1 MLNPQKETS
10 RKRTRK
16 NEEKSAVSSKRQPSS
31 SSLDPS
37 NRLAVTST
45 ASKAEFIDFKNLPM
59 RLDKTKAS
67 TDPSGI
73 SRMSISSM
81 DSPMSFSL
89 DLKRPQ
95 VPLCCVCQETC
106 EDEDDRLYLA
116 CEHVVCSPCVMP
128 IMDQSDSFCCPLC
141 TTHQR
146 LAPNQKNLGLLTGD
160 TKLSDKTQK
169 LKCEMLKKFS
179 MTSEGNGDERSPLHH
194 IYTPLSVNFRT
205 NVSSEHYST
214 YLMKNPDSPQ
224 EFGNLS
230 DLLSDTVAKNKNRTV
245 LTNGVAGIGKSFS
258 VQKFLVDWAEGT
270 TYKDVHFVF
279 CLAFRELNLIKHDT
293 SLLQLLKDF
302 HSSMSELEPL
312 DLEGTKVIII
322 LDGFDETLTPPDF
335 INTIKVSS
343 VLEPASAS
351 SLMVNLI
358 QANLLPSAQLW
369 ITSRPAAAHQIPGQ
383 LIHRVTEIQGFNDQ
397 QKEEYFTKRFLNKP
411 DVAKMVISHIK
422 TSQTL
427 DMLCQIPIFCWMS
440 AVLFE
445 EVFGGEEQT
454 GYPQNLTEMMAAFL
468 SVQTKRSSRKYEN
481 NPEREKMKLLKAKRS
496 LLLKLGKLAFIHLLK
511 NNLIFYEEDLQQCEL
526 DPKEAAVKSGFF
538 NSILRKE
545 QLFLKQ
551 KVYFFVHLTIQE
563 FFAALYVYDCF
574 TNNKSWA
581 PELNTFLCSEPSELF
596 QRPAF
601 DLLKMTID
609 QVLEQ
614 NGGHLYFF
622 QRFLLGLVVENNKR
636 FIPGLLVPLESSEE
650 IARKMLGHLKN
661 LRRKTISPDTCIHL
675 FQTMVEMGDTKI
687 SDEIQ
692 DYLKSEDRA
701 RIQLTPLHCSALAF
715 TMQVSKSVLE
725 EFNMKMYNTSEEGR
739 RRLIPALRSCKKAN
753 LSDCRVASFL
763 RPLSLVLTSLH
774 SSLRH
779 LDLSNN
785 DLQDS
790 GVKLLCEGLESPAC
804 KLKVLN
810 LSGCL
815 VTDEGFA
822 FVVSTLQSNPSHLK
836 ELDLSYNHLKD
847 PEALLLKCDLSHIQI
862 ITAHGESHRMTPGLR
877 KYVFD
882 LTWDSQLADR
892 GVKFSDDLREASR
905 SEEGPDSVL
914 VRGAQGLSGRCY
926 WEISIPEPFNVG
938 VTYWSKELED
948 VQFRLGQNDK
958 SWSFVCSEIGCYA
971 FHNNESFPVHS
982 AHRSRFRYLGIY
994 LDQPAGILSFYRV
1007 SEGSRAHLYTFTEK
1021 FTDILFAAAEMKTN
1035 SSAKILR
1042 RPGKELLT

>member
-1 MLNPQKETS
+1 MWGGGGGGGGGRGAGMGGGAGPGGGVGIGRGGGEWRRGGVGGHAAQRLTRPGGGRREDGGGRGDCPSEGAEARGGLRGWRGGVAWLAARGGGRQGGAATSRGGWWSKGEGGAGTAVGGGGGVQEGVGARAPAGGRRETPQSPPRGPRRGGGEGGSQWGDRGRDRGGGWARAGRPGGRGDRRVTEGGWRGRSGGAGTGVGWAGGTSGGGVGGGGEGGGVGGCAGAARMLNPQKETS

-224 EFGNLS
+224 EFGNL
-230 DLLSDTVAKNKNRTV
+230 K
-245 LTNGVAGIGKSFS
+245 
-258 VQKFLVDWAEGT
+258 
-270 TYKDVHFVF
+270 
-279 CLAFRELNLIKHDT
+279 
-293 SLLQLLKDF
+293 
-302 HSSMSELEPL
+302 
-312 DLEGTKVIII
+312 
-322 LDGFDETLTPPDF
+322 
-335 INTIKVSS
+335 
-343 VLEPASAS
+343 
-351 SLMVNLI
+351 
-358 QANLLPSAQLW
+358 
-369 ITSRPAAAHQIPGQ
+369 
-383 LIHRVTEIQGFNDQ
+383 
-397 QKEEYFTKRFLNKP
+397 
-411 DVAKMVISHIK
+411 
-422 TSQTL
+422 
-427 DMLCQIPIFCWMS
+427 
-440 AVLFE
+440 
-445 EVFGGEEQT
+445 
-454 GYPQNLTEMMAAFL
+454 
-468 SVQTKRSSRKYEN
+468 
-481 NPEREKMKLLKAKRS
+481 
-496 LLLKLGKLAFIHLLK
+496 
-511 NNLIFYEEDLQQCEL
+511 
-526 DPKEAAVKSGFF
+526 
-538 NSILRKE
+538 
-545 QLFLKQ
+545 
-551 KVYFFVHLTIQE
+551 
-563 FFAALYVYDCF
+563 
-574 TNNKSWA
+574 
-581 PELNTFLCSEPSELF
+581 LF